1 MEIDDDVRVY
11 ETDELI
17 VYWNAKIC
25 QHSGNCVKGAPEVF
39 DVKKRPW
46 INLNNASAEK
56 IMAVIDTCPSGALSY
71 KRKEKIND

>member
-1 MEIDDDVRVY
+1 MDDDVRVY

-39 DVKKRPW
+39 DVKKKT
-46 INLNNASAEK
+46 L
-56 IMAVIDTCPSGALSY
+56 D
-71 KRKEKIND
+71 

>member
-1 MEIDDDVRVY
+1 MNDVRVY

-25 QHSGNCVKGAPEVF
+25 KHSGNCVKGASEVF

-46 INLNNASAEK
+46 INLKNASAEK
-56 IMAVIDTCPSGALSY
+56 IMSVIDTCPLGVLFY